1 MPWVQVPPLGPN
13 KVDNFDTIGIET
25 IGLILFVKML
35 DLQGFSNL
43 CQIGFSFIVSVQ
55 RHIFMLLDTRF
66 CLTHAAGYGSG
77 TRR

>member
-1 MPWVQVPPLGPN
+1 MPWVRIPPLGPN

-43 CQIGFSFIVSVQ
+43 CQIGLVP
-55 RHIFMLLDTRF
+55 L
-66 CLTHAAGYGSG
+66 
-77 TRR
+77 

>member
-25 IGLILFVKML
+25 IGLILFVNML

-43 CQIGFSFIVSVQ
+43 CKIGVVS
-55 RHIFMLLDTRF
+55 L
-66 CLTHAAGYGSG
+66 
-77 TRR
+77 